1 MGPFTSFTTDTV
13 GTLLSIRAG
22 HGRAAPSNL
31 SCDKRGGVLRL
42 NEVWAPRTF
51 VREGK
56 ASNLAGSTM
65 VFHQGST
72 IRRVGVQDVRDLFLR
87 SGCRR
92 KIRAERSPTRF
103 WMWKCS
109 SQPDILSACQWAPA
123 TWHKS
128 HRRTPLLA
136 CGAATTSRVGPTS
149 ENRFIKV
156 S

>member
-1 MGPFTSFTTDTV
+1 VF
-13 GTLLSIRAG
+13 LLSKCALHMHSLASVVGANIGGTWVPLHLYNWYYRYCTQYPIG

-31 SCDKRGGVLRL
+31 SCDRRGGVLRL

-103 WMWKCS
+103 WM
-109 SQPDILSACQWAPA
+109 
-123 TWHKS
+123 
-128 HRRTPLLA
+128 
-136 CGAATTSRVGPTS
+136 
-149 ENRFIKV
+149 
-156 S
+156 

>member
-1 MGPFTSFTTDTV
+1 MF
-13 GTLLSIRAG
+13 LLSKCALHMHSLASVVGANIGRTWVPLLLYNWYYRYCTQYPIG

-31 SCDKRGGVLRL
+31 SCDRRGGVLRL

-103 WMWKCS
+103 WM
-109 SQPDILSACQWAPA
+109 
-123 TWHKS
+123 
-128 HRRTPLLA
+128 
-136 CGAATTSRVGPTS
+136 
-149 ENRFIKV
+149 
-156 S
+156 